1 MFILEKQMMKQ
12 NNWGI
17 RWQSSGQDSAFT
29 DEGTGSIPGQESKI
43 PCKLCDTANR

>member
-1 MFILEKQMMKQ
+1 MFILEKQIKQ

-29 DEGTGSIPGQESKI
+29 DEGTGSIPGQEGKI
-43 PCKLCDTANR
+43 PCKPCDTACR